1 MGQATFVEKGWN
13 ACPIPFFSGGCSPQE
28 GKMDQTPHRV
38 LDNICGGIVGAA
50 EGLLRS
56 GVNAVKGAGKEVI
69 RALDT
74 PVRDITGKEGPINM
88 VDRVADGIVDAGENF
103 VENGIVNT
111 AKTAKEGVMRALDHP
126 PEQIGFPPK
135 LGMPQLFKKR

>member
-1 MGQATFVEKGWN
+1 MNEA
-13 ACPIPFFSGGCSPQE
+13 
-28 GKMDQTPHRV
+28 PHRV
-38 LDNICGGIVGAA
+38 VDNICGGIVGAA
-50 EGLLRS
+50 EGLFRS
-56 GVNAVKGAGKEVI
+56 GVNAVKSAGKDVI

-111 AKTAKEGVMRALDHP
+111 AKTAKEGVMKALDHP
-126 PEQIGFPPK
+126 TEQIGFPPK
-135 LGMPQLFKKR
+135 LGGFQLFKKG